1 MSEFNQFMK
10 LDKLSCIIC
19 ADIEALI
26 RRIDGCANNPENS
39 STTKIGEHIPG
50 RYLMSTTSQHLITQK
65 TNIRYATENIA

>member
-1 MSEFNQFMK
+1 MPSEKDRISEFNQFMK

-50 RYLMSTTSQHLITQK
+50 RYLMSTTS
-65 TNIRYATENIA
+65 